1 MVSIGG
7 EALREIV
14 NQTETT
20 EENAKRLSELFKELV
35 ESAQSVMSPI
45 TMINQLWK
53 IHISSEVGQGTT
65 TEVILPVTDVGC
77 QS

>member
-1 MVSIGG
+1 M
-7 EALREIV
+7 
-14 NQTETT
+14 
-20 EENAKRLSELFKELV
+20 SELFKELV